1 MEKWNAAAYLRLS
14 IDDGD
19 ASESNSITNQKS
31 LIELFD
37 KKNKDVKIKDYYI
50 DDGYSGTT
58 FDRPDFQRMV
68 KDIEKGKINTIIV
81 KDLSRFGRN
90 YIEVGRY
97 IEQFIP
103 KYNIRFIAINDN
115 VDNVKDP
122 KSMNTVIVPFK
133 NLLNDEYARDISNKI
148 RSVLNTKKE
157 NGQFIGS
164 AAPYGY
170 LRNPKNS
177 HEFIVDTYA
186 SKVVKKIFKMIL
198 AGKSKLGIAEELNQM
213 QVSTPIAYKV
223 EKFDYNICLSEKMKI
238 WDIKKI
244 DSILQN
250 RTYIGYLEQGKK
262 KRISHKVH
270 KSLDIKKDNWT
281 SIPNHHKSLIS
292 VEEFEKVQAILYNRD
307 KKANNNK
314 EYDLFSGYLKCADC
328 GNTLTRK
335 KGRSK
340 IYYYC
345 SSYVRNKTCTSHGI
359 KEEQIEAIVL
369 QLINKQI
376 ELVHN
381 TAKMIDKISKNKS
394 IDYDYEILM
403 NRIDSI
409 EKEKEKYL
417 KLDRELLSDLTDE
430 IINQTEYEEYRKD
443 YCEHI
448 KELNKIKKELN
459 NKLKN
464 NKSNSIANKKWM
476 STFTEFEQIEKLN
489 SKTIYEL
496 IDNIYIEENGGIKIK
511 FRYQDEFIQ
520 AIDFIKI
527 NNCAII

>member
-1 MEKWNAAAYLRLS
+1 MKARNFERKQP
-14 IDDGD
+14 
-19 ASESNSITNQKS
+19 T
-31 LIELFD
+31 ELT
-37 KKNKDVKIKDYYI
+37 IYY
-50 DDGYSGTT
+50 
-58 FDRPDFQRMV
+58 
-68 KDIEKGKINTIIV
+68 GKI
-81 KDLSRFGRN
+81 
-90 YIEVGRY
+90 
-97 IEQFIP
+97 
-103 KYNIRFIAINDN
+103 
-115 VDNVKDP
+115 
-122 KSMNTVIVPFK
+122 
-133 NLLNDEYARDISNKI
+133 
-148 RSVLNTKKE
+148 
-157 NGQFIGS
+157 
-164 AAPYGY
+164 
-170 LRNPKNS
+170 
-177 HEFIVDTYA
+177 
-186 SKVVKKIFKMIL
+186 
-198 AGKSKLGIAEELNQM
+198 
-213 QVSTPIAYKV
+213 
-223 EKFDYNICLSEKMKI
+223 
-238 WDIKKI
+238 
-244 DSILQN
+244 
-250 RTYIGYLEQGKK
+250 
-262 KRISHKVH
+262 
-270 KSLDIKKDNWT
+270 
-281 SIPNHHKSLIS
+281 
-292 VEEFEKVQAILYNRD
+292 
-307 KKANNNK
+307 
-314 EYDLFSGYLKCADC
+314 KCADC

-345 SSYVRNKTCTSHGI
+345 SSYVRNNTCTSHGI

-403 NRIDSI
+403 NRIDII

-476 STFTEFEQIEKLN
+476 STFTEFKQIEKIN

-527 NNCAII
+527 NNCAIIWEVVKMKDRMEVNNI

>member
-1 MEKWNAAAYLRLS
+1 MKARNFERKQP
-14 IDDGD
+14 
-19 ASESNSITNQKS
+19 T
-31 LIELFD
+31 ELT
-37 KKNKDVKIKDYYI
+37 IYY
-50 DDGYSGTT
+50 
-58 FDRPDFQRMV
+58 
-68 KDIEKGKINTIIV
+68 GKI
-81 KDLSRFGRN
+81 
-90 YIEVGRY
+90 
-97 IEQFIP
+97 
-103 KYNIRFIAINDN
+103 
-115 VDNVKDP
+115 
-122 KSMNTVIVPFK
+122 
-133 NLLNDEYARDISNKI
+133 
-148 RSVLNTKKE
+148 
-157 NGQFIGS
+157 
-164 AAPYGY
+164 
-170 LRNPKNS
+170 
-177 HEFIVDTYA
+177 
-186 SKVVKKIFKMIL
+186 
-198 AGKSKLGIAEELNQM
+198 
-213 QVSTPIAYKV
+213 
-223 EKFDYNICLSEKMKI
+223 
-238 WDIKKI
+238 
-244 DSILQN
+244 
-250 RTYIGYLEQGKK
+250 
-262 KRISHKVH
+262 
-270 KSLDIKKDNWT
+270 
-281 SIPNHHKSLIS
+281 
-292 VEEFEKVQAILYNRD
+292 
-307 KKANNNK
+307 
-314 EYDLFSGYLKCADC
+314 KCADC

-335 KGRSK
+335 KG
-340 IYYYC
+340 
-345 SSYVRNKTCTSHGI
+345 HGI

-403 NRIDSI
+403 NRIDII

-476 STFTEFEQIEKLN
+476 STFTEFEQIEKIN

-527 NNCAII
+527 NNCAIIWEVVKMKDRMEVNNI